1 MERIFPF
8 EGVLN
13 NIDRRY
19 KETESSWSRDNLS
32 KLISYHHVKP
42 AQEQD

>member
-1 MERIFPF
+1 MASVGEIKGSLVERIFPF

-19 KETESSWSRDNLS
+19 KEAGLVGVEIIYQN
-32 KLISYHHVKP
+32 
-42 AQEQD
+42 